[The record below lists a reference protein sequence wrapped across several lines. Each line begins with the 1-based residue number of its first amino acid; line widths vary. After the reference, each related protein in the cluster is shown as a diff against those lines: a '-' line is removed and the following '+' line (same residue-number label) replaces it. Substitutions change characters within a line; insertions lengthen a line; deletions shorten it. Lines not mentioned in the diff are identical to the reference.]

1 MANFATKLQWIK
13 SLLHEFGILGIT
25 PLLWCVN
32 LGATY
37 LTINLVFH
45 ARMKHMEIGFH
56 FVHDMVVH
64 KESRLN

>member
-1 MANFATKLQWIK
+1 MANFAIELQWIK
-13 SLLHEFGILGIT
+13 SLLHEFGILGMT

-45 ARMKHMEIGFH
+45 ARMKHMEIDFH
-56 FVHDMVVH
+56 FVHDMVDR
-64 KESRLN
+64 KEF

>member
-1 MANFATKLQWIK
+1 MANLATELQRIK

-45 ARMKHMEIGFH
+45 ARMKHMEIDFH
-56 FVHDMVVH
+56 FVQDMVVR
-64 KESRLN
+64 KEF